1 MINGDFNNVLPVD
14 LVDPQQV
21 QEFVDHARYRYP
33 NDQVGRHPFDGI
45 TDPWYNPGDVK
56 GSDTNIQQ
64 LNEQERY
71 SWIKAPRWRG
81 NAMEVGPLARTLI
94 AYHKG
99 DAATV
104 ESVDR
109 MMSALNLP
117 LSGIQSTLGRIFV
130 SRARSAVG
138 RRQVAIFL
146 RQADDQS
153 QKRQSRH
160 RLH

>member
-21 QEFVDHARYRYP
+21 QEFVDHAWYRYP

-81 NAMEVGPLARTLI
+81 NAMV
-94 AYHKG
+94 K
-99 DAATV
+99 V
-104 ESVDR
+104 
-109 MMSALNLP
+109 ALSSIEGLT
-117 LSGIQSTLGRIFV
+117 SK
-130 SRARSAVG
+130 
-138 RRQVAIFL
+138 RRQLFFTFGK
-146 RQADDQS
+146 S
-153 QKRQSRH
+153 M
-160 RLH
+160 

>member
-64 LNEQERY
+64 RMNRNATRG
-71 SWIKAPRWRG
+71 SKRHAGAVTRW
-81 NAMEVGPLARTLI
+81 
-94 AYHKG
+94 KW
-99 DAATV
+99 AAGTHV
-104 ESVDR
+104 NRLSQRRCCDR
-109 MMSALNLP
+109 
-117 LSGIQSTLGRIFV
+117 
-130 SRARSAVG
+130 
-138 RRQVAIFL
+138 
-146 RQADDQS
+146 
-153 QKRQSRH
+153 
-160 RLH
+160 

>member
-109 MMSALNLP
+109 MMSALKLP

-138 RRQVAIFL
+138 RR
-146 RQADDQS
+146 
-153 QKRQSRH
+153 
-160 RLH
+160 

>member
-1 MINGDFNNVLPVD
+1 MCYQRGVSKKLPRAYPYFCCWKYAKGIHSENVNASAPKTEDAL
-14 LVDPQQV
+14 LNSL
-21 QEFVDHARYRYP
+21 QEFVDHAWYRYP

-99 DAATV
+99 APKKEDAYGQMETRGGQTRPYA
-104 ESVDR
+104 S
-109 MMSALNLP
+109 
-117 LSGIQSTLGRIFV
+117 
-130 SRARSAVG
+130 
-138 RRQVAIFL
+138 
-146 RQADDQS
+146 
-153 QKRQSRH
+153 
-160 RLH
+160 